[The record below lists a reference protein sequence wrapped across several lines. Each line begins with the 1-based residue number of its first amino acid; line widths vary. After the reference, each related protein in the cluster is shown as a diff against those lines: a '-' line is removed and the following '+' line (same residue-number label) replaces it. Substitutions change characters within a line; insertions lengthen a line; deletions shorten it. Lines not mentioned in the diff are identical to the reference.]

1 MDEKNGS
8 YEEYRMNRPIDKL
21 RECFPN
27 ARPYSNG
34 YRDNC
39 PNKHRS
45 KYSLSFSEA
54 EDGRVLL
61 KCFSGCSA
69 AEVLQT
75 LGLEMADLFER
86 PTETEKTPRPSWQQR
101 ELTKMRQWKACRSD
115 FVGEVNILL
124 SVAGQAYHG
133 YPVSKEDKVRTE
145 RAARVIRKTLEY
157 L

>member
-1 MDEKNGS
+1 
-8 YEEYRMNRPIDKL
+8 MNRPIDKIL
-21 RECFPN
+21 ERLPD
-27 ARPYSNG
+27 AKPYGKG
-34 YRDNC
+34 YRATC
-39 PNKHRS
+39 PNEHRS
-45 KYSLSFSEA
+45 KFSLSFSEA

-69 AEVLQT
+69 AEVLHT
-75 LGLEMADLFER
+75 LGLELADLFER

-101 ELTKMRQWKACRSD
+101 ELIKMRQWKACRPD

-133 YPVSKEDKVRTE
+133 YPISKEDKVRTE
-145 RAARVIRKTLEY
+145 RAARIIRKTLEY